1 MHCRQGACDAE
12 ATNACTHTFIRN
24 AVGSMDFGGST
35 LNKYYNADNQHGTVR
50 RTSDVFALATAV
62 LFQSSVQHFAMAP
75 NNLTD
80 APAWAVQFMKDVPTL
95 WDEVRF
101 IDGYPG
107 KYAIIA
113 RRAGQKWFVA
123 GISAQKEPLKTKI
136 DLSPFFAKGSTVT
149 AYTDDATL
157 NGSAKPMKIGSK
169 PIAITI
175 PENGGLVFVNE

>member
-1 MHCRQGACDAE
+1 
-12 ATNACTHTFIRN
+12 
-24 AVGSMDFGGST
+24 
-35 LNKYYNADNQHGTVR
+35 
-50 RTSDVFALATAV
+50 
-62 LFQSSVQHFAMAP
+62 
-75 NNLTD
+75 
-80 APAWAVQFMKDVPTL
+80 
-95 WDEVRF
+95 VRF

-149 AYTDDATL
+149 AYTDDAAL
-157 NGSAKPMKIGSK
+157 NGSAKPMKISK
-169 PIAITI
+169 KPVAVTI

>member
-1 MHCRQGACDAE
+1 MIVR
-12 ATNACTHTFIRN
+12 IVI
-24 AVGSMDFGGST
+24 AVALIAAGI
-35 LNKYYNADNQHGTVR
+35 LI
-50 RTSDVFALATAV
+50 FALATAV

-80 APAWAVQFMKDVPTL
+80 APAWAVQFMKDVPTT
-95 WDEVRF
+95 WDEVKF

-113 RRAGQKWFVA
+113 RRAGQKWFIA
-123 GISAQKEPLKTKI
+123 GINAQKEPLKIKI

-149 AYTDDATL
+149 AYTDDAAL
-157 NGSAKPMKIGSK
+157 NGSANPMKVGKK
-169 PIAITI
+169 PVAVTI